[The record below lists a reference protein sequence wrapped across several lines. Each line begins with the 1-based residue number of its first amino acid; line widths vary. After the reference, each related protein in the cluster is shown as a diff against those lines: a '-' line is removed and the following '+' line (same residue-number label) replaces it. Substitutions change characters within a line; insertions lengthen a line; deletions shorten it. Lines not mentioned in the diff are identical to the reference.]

1 MSVESTTG
9 PAPGWYPDPND
20 TTVLRWWDG
29 STWTDHTTALP
40 AAPPTEPI
48 VEADTSFVASVSAE
62 PEPVVEVEQVAIE
75 PEPLA
80 EAPAAVVAAPV
91 ASVAND
97 AFRAALASARASR
110 G

>member
-62 PEPVVEVEQVAIE
+62 PEPEVEVEPVGEWTQPLDPEPLIERTEPAVSIESEPVVEAEQVAI
-75 PEPLA
+75 
-80 EAPAAVVAAPV
+80 
-91 ASVAND
+91 
-97 AFRAALASARASR
+97 
-110 G
+110 